1 MTDNSDGEILLFF
14 KEFSETMSCRLVLAK
29 VPLCL
34 LIGCSTVFGYVL
46 ADPIIAM
53 GTLLT
58 GLGLF
63 VLATGAATLNS
74 LQEYRLD
81 GELERTKNRPLPKGL
96 IAPRQAGT
104 QALVLLIFGLLILF
118 AATKTIVPVL
128 AAIFAVLLYN
138 GVYTP
143 LKKRTILA
151 IIPGAVCGALPP
163 YIGWLGG
170 GGGAVNYTAVLL
182 IALFVL
188 WQIPHF
194 WLVLLN
200 FKEDYGKSNL
210 PNLLKLFQEDS
221 LKRFFVTWVGA
232 LVLVMLMFLSLP
244 SPLGSSFRI
253 AIVVNGCCLL
263 IVFAYVLA
271 IQKTSNYRF
280 LFIVL
285 NVALLL
291 HMIFLAAGRIS
302 AKIL

>member
-1 MTDNSDGEILLFF
+1 MVKFCCFF
-14 KEFSETMSCRLVLAK
+14 KELTKTISLRLALAK

-34 LIGCSTVFGYVL
+34 LIGCSTVFGYIL
-46 ADPIIAM
+46 ADRILAM

-96 IAPRQAGT
+96 LPPRQAGT
-104 QALVLLIFGLLILF
+104 QALVLLFAGLLILF
-118 AATKTIVPVL
+118 VATKTIVPVL
-128 AAIFAVLLYN
+128 AAIFAVVLYN

-143 LKKRTILA
+143 LKKKTVFA
-151 IIPGAVCGALPP
+151 IIPGAICGALPS

-170 GGGAVNYTAVLL
+170 GGEALSYTAVLL

-200 FKEDYGKSNL
+200 FKEDYEKSNL
-210 PNLLKLFQEDS
+210 PNLLKQFREMT
-221 LKRFFVTWVGA
+221 LKRFFVTWIGA

-244 SPLGSSFRI
+244 FPLGSFFCMTI
-253 AIVVNGCCLL
+253 IVNGCLL
-263 IVFAYVLA
+263 LMVFSYGLA
-271 IQKTSNYRF
+271 LQKTSNYRV
-280 LFIVL
+280 LFIML
-285 NVALLL
+285 NLALFL
-291 HMIFLAAGRIS
+291 HMVVLAAGRIS
-302 AKIL
+302 A

>member
-1 MTDNSDGEILLFF
+1 MVKFCCFIND
-14 KEFSETMSCRLVLAK
+14 FSETIICRLALAK

-34 LIGCSTVFGYVL
+34 LIGCSAVFGYVL

-53 GTLLT
+53 GTMLT

-96 IAPRQAGT
+96 IPPRQAGT
-104 QALVLLIFGLLILF
+104 QAFVLLFSGLLILF
-118 AATKTIVPVL
+118 AATKTILPVL
-128 AAIFAVLLYN
+128 AAIFAVFLYN

-151 IIPGAVCGALPP
+151 IIPGAICGALPP

-170 GGGAVNYTAVLL
+170 GGEAASYTAVLL
-182 IALFVL
+182 ISLFVL

-232 LVLVMLMFLSLP
+232 LVLVMLLFLSLP
-244 SPLGSSFRI
+244 SPLGSFVRI

-263 IVFAYVLA
+263 IIFAYGLA
-271 IQKTSNYRF
+271 IQKTSNYRI

-285 NVALLL
+285 NVALFL
-291 HMIFLAAGRIS
+291 HMMFLSAGRIS
-302 AKIL
+302 S

>member
-1 MTDNSDGEILLFF
+1 
-14 KEFSETMSCRLVLAK
+14 
-29 VPLCL
+29 
-34 LIGCSTVFGYVL
+34 LI
-46 ADPIIAM
+46 P
-53 GTLLT
+53 
-58 GLGLF
+58 
-63 VLATGAATLNS
+63 
-74 LQEYRLD
+74 
-81 GELERTKNRPLPKGL
+81 
-96 IAPRQAGT
+96 PRQAGT
-104 QALVLLIFGLLILF
+104 QALVLLFFGLLILF
-118 AATKTIVPVL
+118 AATKTILPLL

-151 IIPGAVCGALPP
+151 IIPGAICGALPP

-170 GGGAVNYTAVLL
+170 GGGAVSYTAVLL
-182 IALFVL
+182 IGLFVL

-210 PNLLKLFQEDS
+210 PNLLKIFQEDS

-244 SPLGSSFRI
+244 SPLGSFFRI
-253 AIVVNGCCLL
+253 AIMINGCLLL
-263 IVFAYVLA
+263 IVFAYGLA
-271 IQKTSNYRF
+271 IQKTTNYRF

-291 HMIFLAAGRIS
+291 HMMVLAAGRIF
-302 AKIL
+302 A

>member
-1 MTDNSDGEILLFF
+1 MVKFCCFLNP
-14 KEFSETMSCRLVLAK
+14 FSEAISRRFALAK

-34 LIGCSTVFGYVL
+34 LIGCSTIFGYVL

-81 GELERTKNRPLPKGL
+81 GELERTKNRPLPKGFIL
-96 IAPRQAGT
+96 PRQAGA
-104 QALVLLIFGLLILF
+104 QALFLLIFGLLILF
-118 AATKTIVPVL
+118 AATKTILTVL
-128 AAIFAVLLYN
+128 VAIFAVLLYN
-138 GVYTP
+138 GIYTP

-151 IIPGAVCGALPP
+151 IIPGAICGALPP

-170 GGGAVNYTAVLL
+170 GGGAASYTAVLL
-182 IALFVL
+182 VALFVL

-194 WLVLLN
+194 WLVLLK

-210 PNLLKLFQEDS
+210 PNLLKIFKEDS

-244 SPLGSSFRI
+244 SPLGVSFRI

-263 IVFAYVLA
+263 IVFAYGLA
-271 IQKTSNYRF
+271 IQKTNNYRF

-291 HMIFLAAGRIS
+291 HMLFLAAGRI
-302 AKIL
+302 LV